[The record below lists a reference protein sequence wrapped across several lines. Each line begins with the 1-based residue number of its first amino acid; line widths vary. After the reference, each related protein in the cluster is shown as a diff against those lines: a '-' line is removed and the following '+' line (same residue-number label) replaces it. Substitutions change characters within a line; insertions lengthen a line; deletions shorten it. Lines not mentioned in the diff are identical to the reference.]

1 MTSPCEPVRD
11 ARVFSERQAAKRG
24 THDQRKY
31 LCTSAFLKVCFFTK
45 DTRQGRLFNLF
56 VFNHGSFFIRIKCH
70 VIIVLLCEY
79 FLED

>member
-1 MTSPCEPVRD
+1 MTSPCGAVRG

-24 THDQRKY
+24 TRDQRKY

-45 DTRQGRLFNLF
+45 DTRQGRFFNLF
-56 VFNHGSFFIRIKCH
+56 VFNHGSFFIRIKCR